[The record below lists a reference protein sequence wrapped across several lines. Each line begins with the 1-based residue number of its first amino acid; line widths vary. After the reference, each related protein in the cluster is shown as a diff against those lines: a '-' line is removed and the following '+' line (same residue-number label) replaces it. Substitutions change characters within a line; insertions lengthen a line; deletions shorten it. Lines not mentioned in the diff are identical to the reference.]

1 MDQHRNALKPGYQLH
16 WYHIREI
23 LGQGGFGIT
32 YLADDTNLNQPVA
45 IKEYLPVE
53 LAVRED
59 AISVHPVSGEH
70 GEQFQWGLDR
80 FITEAQTLAR
90 FRHPNIVRVLTVFKE
105 NNTAYMVMEYEQGRP
120 LHLILKDRKT
130 LSETE
135 LKNMI
140 MPILDGLEEVHA
152 ENFIHRDIK
161 PPNIYIRDDQSPVL
175 LDFGSA
181 RQSLGV
187 QTRTLTTLISPGYAP
202 FEQYVSKSR
211 KQGPWTDI
219 YALGATLYRATTGI
233 APPDSMERSEAI
245 LHTGKDILVPAKEV
259 ATGRYSEGFLAAIDH
274 AMAFRPE
281 ERPQTISEWRKELD
295 AIASVSTRGVD
306 LDIARPVITS
316 GGDVATVP
324 AQDTL
329 KVDKTGVPSPEVKQP
344 TLVPVQEGPGER
356 PYGVVKK
363 VLKWL
368 LVLFV
373 IFAIALA
380 ISRYKTRDTGVEIT
394 TTQPAVEQG
403 VPPSSAIEGEKPP
416 GIATPSAP
424 GEETVRSQVEKL
436 LAAAHDDL
444 TANRLTSPAGNN
456 AVEKYRKALEL
467 EPLNSEAQLG
477 LDNVVSRYLGFMDN
491 ALKNDNISQ
500 AQSYFDKAV
509 AVNPNHPG
517 IAGARSRLE
526 AAIAKQSQT
535 PAPATQPGTQQAET
549 TPEPAVPKNQVP
561 ESERAEL
568 QSLKDRLRQNP
579 QDREARQELRTL
591 SRQFEENI
599 NNAVNTGNYA
609 LAKDYIREVQSV
621 TSVNS
626 KAWRKL
632 NELMRVVEEKEAR
645 AGR

>member
-32 YLADDTNLNQPVA
+32 YLADDANLNQPVA

-120 LHLILKDRKT
+120 LHEILKERKT
-130 LSETE
+130 LSEEE
-135 LKNMI
+135 LKGMI

-161 PPNIYIRDDQSPVL
+161 PPNIYIREDRSPVL

-181 RQSLGV
+181 RQSLGER
-187 QTRTLTTLISPGYAP
+187 TSTLTTLVSPGYAP

-219 YALGATLYRATTGI
+219 YGLGATLYRAATGI
-233 APPDSMERSEAI
+233 APTDSMDRSEAI
-245 LHTGKDILVPAKEV
+245 LHTGRDIFVSAQEV
-259 ATGRYSEGFLAAIDH
+259 AAGRYTEGFLAAIDH

-281 ERPQTISEWRKELD
+281 ERPQTIGEWRKELD
-295 AIASVSTRGVD
+295 AVPSLNTRTIDVD
-306 LDIARPVITS
+306 ITQPVITTGRDS
-316 GGDVATVP
+316 ATTPIPDTVIIGKAITPPVEEKPQSPVP
-324 AQDTL
+324 AQAGS
-329 KVDKTGVPSPEVKQP
+329 VDRAYRVIKG
-344 TLVPVQEGPGER
+344 L
-356 PYGVVKK
+356 
-363 VLKWL
+363 LKWL
-368 LVLFV
+368 LVVFV
-373 IFAIALA
+373 IFVVAL
-380 ISRYKTRDTGVEIT
+380 ILSRRKIPDTEPEKMAAP
-394 TTQPAVEQG
+394 PAMEQG
-403 VPPSSAIEGEKPP
+403 VTQSPIVEEEKPGKVFP
-416 GIATPSAP
+416 TVPSEDTA
-424 GEETVRSQVEKL
+424 RSAVENL
-436 LAAAHDDL
+436 LVAARDDL
-444 TANRLTSPAGNN
+444 YANRLTSPVGNN
-456 AVEKYRKALEL
+456 AVEKYHKVLGL
-467 EPLNSEAQLG
+467 DPHNSEALQG
-477 LDNVVSRYLGFMDN
+477 LDKVVSRYLSLMDN
-491 ALKNDNISQ
+491 ALDDGKISQ
-500 AQSYFDKAV
+500 AQNYFDKAT
-509 AVNPNHPG
+509 AVNPGHPG
-517 IAGARSRLE
+517 IPGARSRLE
-526 AAIAKQSQT
+526 AAFAKQSQPPVPVT
-535 PAPATQPGTQQAET
+535 PPGTQQAET
-549 TPEPAVPKNQVP
+549 MAVPVTPENRAP
-561 ESERAEL
+561 ESRLAEL
-568 QSLKDRLRQNP
+568 QSLKERLRQYP
-579 QDREARQELRTL
+579 QDQKARQELKIL
-591 SRQFEENI
+591 SRQIEENI
-599 NNAVNTGNYA
+599 HSAMDTGNYA

-632 NELMRVVEEKEAR
+632 NELMRVVEEKEAQ